1 LDWLSG
7 ADTGPMA
14 HSIQYISNPSA
25 TPSASKSVPQLDAL
39 THAETFPG
47 AVVERQNGLTTR
59 ITDITPSRLFSA
71 DGLSLPGADAG
82 GTATQLSQFG
92 AFVHRNGDLLSIID
106 QDQTLLNRALSQGF
120 EDRSDLLQIGSDG
133 VAAQLPS
140 TSPITSRFL
149 SETRGIS
156 GLLGLNLGGLR
167 DKVANDETVAA
178 DLADGQTIQKAILR
192 QVASAAADATGTSS
206 TQKGDLGVDYF
217 TDNPLAAAYLL
228 ANPSEARKIAN
239 DSSSSSAEAFQKRY
253 ALGKSVI
260 QDDVAKR
267 AYTLLDNTTA
277 YPLSYL
283 KADTNFSALLVGAAQ
298 LNENNDL
305 GTYLKNRP
313 ELTLERVDVS
323 ELLRT
328 YEVDK
333 AAKHLPSDS
342 PLDREFLSQNVGLA
356 LVLNRHEDARQ
367 DIVSD
372 LPRLREL
379 NQSVQGRVKLDNEND
394 LFKTFV
400 RTSQQGSYSFYF

>member
-1 LDWLSG
+1 
-7 ADTGPMA
+7 MA
-14 HSIQYISNPSA
+14 QSIQYISNPSV

-47 AVVERQNGLTTR
+47 TVVERQNGLTTR

-82 GTATQLSQFG
+82 GTATQLSLFG

-106 QDQTLLNRALSQGF
+106 QDQGLLNRALSQGF
-120 EDRSDLLQIGSDG
+120 EDRSDLLKIVSDG

-140 TSPITSRFL
+140 DSPITSRFL
-149 SETRGIS
+149 AENRGIS

-167 DKVANDETVAA
+167 DTVAKDETVAA
-178 DLADGQTIQKAILR
+178 DLADGQTIQTAILR
-192 QVASAAADATGTSS
+192 QVATAAADATGTSTS
-206 TQKGDLGVDYF
+206 KKGDLGLDYF
-217 TDNPLAAAYLL
+217 TANPLAAAYLL
-228 ANPSEARKIAN
+228 ANPTEARRIAN
-239 DSSSSSAEAFQKRY
+239 DSSSSSAEAFEKKF
-253 ALGKSVI
+253 ALGRSVI
-260 QDDVAKR
+260 QDDVARR
-267 AYTLLDNTTA
+267 AHTLLDNTTA

-283 KADTNFSALLVGAAQ
+283 KADTNFSSLLVGASQ
-298 LNENNDL
+298 LKENNDL
-305 GTYLKNRP
+305 GTYLRNRP

-333 AAKHLPSDS
+333 ASKHLPTDS
-342 PLDREFLSQNVGLA
+342 PLDKEFLSQNVGLA
-356 LVLNRHEDARQ
+356 LVLNRHEQTRQ

-372 LPRLREL
+372 LPRLRDL
-379 NQSVQGRVKLDNEND
+379 NQSVQGRVRLDHEND

-400 RTSQQGSYSFYF
+400 QSSQQGSYSFYF